1 MNSPEEGPEWAD
13 EAHLDEVFSSWV
25 PGPPAGASAAERE
38 MAGDNPPLETPV
50 DDPIAD
56 QDMDAAL
63 AAALAEAEEEGET
76 PSFAPASHDAD
87 SFEGTE
93 TTDEP
98 AWEIPAE
105 DDVAQVG
112 EPEPTPPHEP
122 ASPSWLDV
130 PETPPAVAP
139 AAVAPRPEPE
149 PAVAPSVMEDGGDL
163 DSAPAD
169 EHAFQPAPPPPAKVA
184 RPWTRTDDDILP
196 GRRGKGRS

>member
-1 MNSPEEGPEWAD
+1 MNSPDEGPEWAD
-13 EAHLDEVFSSWV
+13 EAHLDEVFSTWV
-25 PGPPAGASAAERE
+25 PGPPASASAAERE
-38 MAGDNPPLETPV
+38 MAGENPPLEIPV
-50 DDPIAD
+50 DDPTAD

-76 PSFAPASHDAD
+76 PSFAPASDDAD
-87 SFEGTE
+87 SFEGAE

-105 DDVAQVG
+105 GPPEDDTAQVG

-122 ASPSWLDV
+122 AGPSWLHV
-130 PETPPAVAP
+130 PETPPAVATP
-139 AAVAPRPEPE
+139 PEPE
-149 PAVAPSVMEDGGDL
+149 PALATSVVEDGGDL

-169 EHAFQPAPPPPAKVA
+169 EHAFQAAPPPPAKVT

-196 GRRGKGRS
+196 NRRGKGRG